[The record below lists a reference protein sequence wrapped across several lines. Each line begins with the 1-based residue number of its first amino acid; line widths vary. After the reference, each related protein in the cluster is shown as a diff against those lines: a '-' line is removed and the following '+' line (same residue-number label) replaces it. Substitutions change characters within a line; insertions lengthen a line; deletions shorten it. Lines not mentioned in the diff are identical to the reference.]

1 MSQII
6 QCNLTTH
13 PHQLAF
19 IDLLN
24 HYISDDMGGGE
35 TLNRS
40 RAEEL
45 FVQLNNQPNFRAF
58 FVLYEGEVAGM
69 ITTFKNISTFQARPL
84 INIHDVI
91 VKKSCRNKG
100 LGHKLV
106 GYVLALARNENCCR
120 VNLEVREDN
129 HRAMEVYRDFDFG
142 SSNPKMLFWER
153 ILDDSEEGIK
163 STAAEKDLS
172 SE

>member
-13 PHQLAF
+13 SHQLAF

-24 HYISDDMGGGE
+24 HYISDEMGGGE
-35 TLNRS
+35 TLSRS
-40 RAEEL
+40 KAEEL
-45 FVQLNNQPNFRAF
+45 FEQLNNQPNFRAF

-69 ITTFKNISTFQARPL
+69 ITTFKNISTFQVRPL

-91 VKKSCRNKG
+91 VKNSCRNKG

-106 GYVLALARNENCCR
+106 GYVLDLARQENCCR

-142 SSNPKMLFWER
+142 PTNPRMVFWER
-153 ILDDSEEGIK
+153 ILEDSETQVQ
-163 STAAEKDLS
+163 SAAAEEDLS
-172 SE
+172 ND

>member
-6 QCNLTTH
+6 QCNLNQH
-13 PHQLAF
+13 SHQIAF

-24 HYISDDMGGGE
+24 HYISDEMGGGE
-35 TLNRS
+35 TLNRTK
-40 RAEEL
+40 ADEL

-69 ITTFKNISTFQARPL
+69 VTTFKNISTFQVKPL

-91 VKKSCRNKG
+91 VKKNYRNKG

-106 GYVLALARNENCCR
+106 GFVLELARNENCCR

-142 SSNPKMLFWER
+142 PTDPRMVFWER
-153 ILDDSEEGIK
+153 ILDEEEKVK
-163 STAAEKDLS
+163 STATEDEDTS
-172 SE
+172 ND